1 MQPVVNYGALKAGAE
16 TSQVIRDAAR
26 SIDLESA
33 TAVVRLTG
41 EQPLADDEFASVE
54 DGAALN
60 GVFTLLAVLVI
71 LWLALRSKRMI
82 GSVLVT
88 LFVGLVVTAAL
99 GLAMVGS
106 LNMISVAFMV
116 LFVGLGVDFS
126 IQYGVKY
133 REELPRS
140 AHRPRAD
147 RRRALDGHAARAGH
161 RGRRGELL
169 LVHPHRL
176 SRRVRLGLIAGVG
189 MFVAL
194 LTTITLLPALLRLFA
209 PPGESKTPGFPWLA
223 PVDDYLDR
231 HRKPILI
238 GTLVVVIG
246 ALPLLAFLRFDF
258 NPLHLKDPNSESM
271 ATLLALKDSPEAA
284 VNDVTLLAPSLAQA
298 DAAAKRLDALPEV
311 GRTTTLSTFI
321 PADQPAKRAAIAAAA
336 SDLLPALTQ
345 PPAPPATDAQRVA
358 ALKRVSDLLSY
369 AAEDHPGAAAA
380 QHLSA
385 SLAKLAAADAATRDR
400 AERAFSDTLRIAL
413 NQLASLLQPQD
424 VTRESLPPQIVR
436 DWVAPDGHALVQ
448 ISPKVPKGVDPG
460 DDTMLRRFA
469 KAVKAA
475 EPGTTGGPISIL
487 HSADTIINAFLHAAL
502 WSIISITVLLWSR
515 CAASATCC
523 ARWCRCSCRAS

>member
-1 MQPVVNYGALKAGAE
+1 
-16 TSQVIRDAAR
+16 
-26 SIDLESA
+26 
-33 TAVVRLTG
+33 
-41 EQPLADDEFASVE
+41 
-54 DGAALN
+54 
-60 GVFTLLAVLVI
+60 
-71 LWLALRSKRMI
+71 
-82 GSVLVT
+82 
-88 LFVGLVVTAAL
+88 
-99 GLAMVGS
+99 
-106 LNMISVAFMV
+106 
-116 LFVGLGVDFS
+116 
-126 IQYGVKY
+126 
-133 REELPRS
+133 
-140 AHRPRAD
+140 
-147 RRRALDGHAARAGH
+147 
-161 RGRRGELL
+161 
-169 LVHPHRL
+169 
-176 SRRVRLGLIAGVG
+176 

-369 AAEDHPGAAAA
+369 AAEDHPGRARPPRSTCRRRSRSSPPRMPRRATAP
-380 QHLSA
+380 SVRSPIRCA
-385 SLAKLAAADAATRDR
+385 SRSTSSRRCCSRRTSRANRCRRKSCATGSRRTAMRSCRSRRRCRR
-400 AERAFSDTLRIAL
+400 ASTRAT
-413 NQLASLLQPQD
+413 
-424 VTRESLPPQIVR
+424 TRC
-436 DWVAPDGHALVQ
+436 
-448 ISPKVPKGVDPG
+448 
-460 DDTMLRRFA
+460 
-469 KAVKAA
+469 
-475 EPGTTGGPISIL
+475 
-487 HSADTIINAFLHAAL
+487 
-502 WSIISITVLLWSR
+502 
-515 CAASATCC
+515 CAAS
-523 ARWCRCSCRAS
+523 RRP